1 VTDPKTR
8 LAPVARY
15 LLLGATVFL
24 ALGGLLMIFSA
35 SAVTG
40 IKEHADTMYFVKR
53 QAIFLVLGFGALLVA
68 SRLSVS
74 AIKRVGVAVLAAGDI
89 MLGLVLVMGRSNM
102 GSVRAL
108 NLGVTTIQP
117 AEVARL
123 GCVLAMAALF
133 ADRVRRPRPIKDDL
147 LKIVLIAGIP
157 FVLVMMQP
165 DMGAAMSIL
174 IAVFFVMVIGGLPWK
189 WVAATVGGII
199 AGVAVLLPIAAYRS
213 SRIAAW
219 LDPSKDPLGNAYQV
233 LQARLAFGS
242 GGVLGLGLG
251 LSRQKFFYL
260 PAAHTDFI
268 FAIIGEELGLLG
280 TLSVVIA
287 FGLFC
292 YAGVRIALA
301 VKDPYARIV
310 AGGLTITI
318 TTQALINMASVTGLI
333 PVAGEPLPM
342 VSYGGSSLLFTMGC
356 IGLILAMTR
365 GSARESSRVRPH
377 AIVEQEGSAR
387 ARSGERRG
395 NGRPRLSG
403 IDGGRAGVSRRS

>member
-1 VTDPKTR
+1 MTPPR
-8 LAPVARY
+8 PQAAPMARY

-53 QAIFLVLGFGALLVA
+53 QAIFLALGFVTLLAA
-68 SRLSVS
+68 SRLPLPM
-74 AIKRVGVAVLAAGDI
+74 IKRLGVAVLAAGDI
-89 MLGLVLVMGRSNM
+89 MLGLVLFMGRANM

-123 GCVLAMAALF
+123 GCVLVMAALF
-133 ADRVRRPRPIKDDL
+133 ADRAQRPRPIREDAL
-147 LKIVLIAGIP
+147 SIVLIAGIP
-157 FVLVMMQP
+157 FTLVMLQP

-174 IAVFFVMVIGGLPWK
+174 IAVFFVSVIGGLPWK
-189 WVAATVGGII
+189 WVGATVGGIV

-242 GGVLGLGLG
+242 GGILGLGLG
-251 LSRQKFFYL
+251 MSRQKFFYL

-280 TLSVVIA
+280 TLSIVVA

-365 GSARESSRVRPH
+365 GSAREPSRPRPH
-377 AIVEQEGSAR
+377 AEEEGSAR

>member
-1 VTDPKTR
+1 VTGPTTR

-40 IKEHADTMYFVKR
+40 IKEHSDAMYFVKR
-53 QAIFLVLGFGALLVA
+53 QAIFLVLGFGALLAA

-74 AIKRVGVAVLAAGDI
+74 VIKIVGVATLAAGDI
-89 MLGLVLVMGRSNM
+89 MLGLVLVMGRANM

-108 NLGVTTIQP
+108 NIGVTTIQP
-117 AEVARL
+117 AEIARL

-147 LKIVLIAGIP
+147 LNILLIAGIP
-157 FVLVMMQP
+157 FALVMMQP

-174 IAVFFVMVIGGLPWK
+174 IAVFFVMVLGGLPWK
-189 WVAATVGGII
+189 WVVATVGGIG

-242 GGVLGLGLG
+242 GGILGLGLG

-287 FGLFC
+287 FGVFC

-365 GSARESSRVRPH
+365 GSVRESSRVRPH

-403 IDGGRAGVSRRS
+403 IDGGRARVSRRS

>member
-1 VTDPKTR
+1 MTDPKTR

-189 WVAATVGGII
+189 WVAATVGGIV

>member
-1 VTDPKTR
+1 VTASPATR

-40 IKEHADTMYFVKR
+40 IKEHSDTMYFVKR

-68 SRLSVS
+68 SRLSVPV
-74 AIKRVGVAVLAAGDI
+74 IKRVGVAVLAAGDL
-89 MLGLVLVMGRSNM
+89 MLALVLVMGRGNM

-108 NLGVTTIQP
+108 SIGVTTIQP
-117 AEVARL
+117 AEIARL
-123 GCVLAMAALF
+123 GCVLVMASLF
-133 ADRVRRPRPIKDDL
+133 ADRIRRPRPIKEDIFS
-147 LKIVLIAGIP
+147 IVLIAGIP
-157 FVLVMMQP
+157 FGLVMLQP

-174 IAVFFVMVIGGLPWK
+174 IAVFFVMVLGGLPWK
-189 WVAATVGGII
+189 WVGATVGGIA
-199 AGVAVLLPIAAYRS
+199 AGVAAVLPIAAYRS
-213 SRIAAW
+213 ARIAAW

-251 LSRQKFFYL
+251 MSRQKFFYL

-280 TLSVVIA
+280 TLAVVVA
-287 FGLFC
+287 FGVFC

-301 VKDPYARIV
+301 VKDPYSRIV

-318 TTQALINMASVTGLI
+318 VTQALINMASVTGLI

-342 VSYGGSSLLFTMGC
+342 LSYGGSSLLFTMGC

-365 GSARESSRVRPH
+365 GSARASFRLRPH
-377 AIVEQEGSAR
+377 AIEEEGSAR

-403 IDGGRAGVSRRS
+403 IDGGRARVSRRS

>member
-1 VTDPKTR
+1 VTGPTTR

-40 IKEHADTMYFVKR
+40 IKEHSDTMYFVKR
-53 QAIFLVLGFGALLVA
+53 QAIFLVLGFGALLAA

-74 AIKRVGVAVLAAGDI
+74 VIKIVGVATLVAGDI
-89 MLGLVLVMGRSNM
+89 MLGLVLVMGRANM

-108 NLGVTTIQP
+108 NIGVTTIQP
-117 AEVARL
+117 AEIARL

-147 LKIVLIAGIP
+147 LNILLIAGIP
-157 FVLVMMQP
+157 FALVMMQP

-174 IAVFFVMVIGGLPWK
+174 IAVFFVMVLGGLPWK
-189 WVAATVGGII
+189 WVVATVGGIG

-242 GGVLGLGLG
+242 GGILGLGLG

-287 FGLFC
+287 FGVFC

-365 GSARESSRVRPH
+365 GSEREPSRVRPH

>member
-53 QAIFLVLGFGALLVA
+53 QAIFLVLGFGALLLA
-68 SRLSVS
+68 SRLSIA
-74 AIKRVGVAVLAAGDI
+74 AIKRVGVVVLAAGDI
-89 MLGLVLVMGRSNM
+89 MLGLVLVIGRSNM

-133 ADRVRRPRPIKDDL
+133 ADRARRPRPIKDDL
-147 LKIVLIAGIP
+147 LNIVLIAGIP
-157 FVLVMMQP
+157 FALVMMQP

-189 WVAATVGGII
+189 WVAATVGGIV

-403 IDGGRAGVSRRS
+403 IDGGRARVSRRS

>member
-1 VTDPKTR
+1 V
-8 LAPVARY
+8 APVARY

-35 SAVTG
+35 SSVTG

-53 QAIFLVLGFGALLVA
+53 QAIFVALGFGVLLAA
-68 SRLSVS
+68 SRLSLPM
-74 AIKRVGVAVLAAGDI
+74 IRRIGVAVLAAGDL
-89 MLGLVLVMGRSNM
+89 MLGLVLVMGRANM

-108 NLGVTTIQP
+108 NLGVTTVQP

-123 GCVLAMAALF
+123 GCVLVMAALF
-133 ADRVRRPRPIKDDL
+133 ADRVRRPRPIKDDVL
-147 LKIVLIAGIP
+147 SIILIAGIP
-157 FVLVMMQP
+157 FVLVMLQP
-165 DMGAAMSIL
+165 DMGAAMSII
-174 IAVFFVMVIGGLPWK
+174 IAAFFVMVIGGLPWK
-189 WVAATVGGII
+189 WVGATIGGL
-199 AGVAVLLPIAAYRS
+199 AVSVAVLLPLAAYRS

-242 GGVLGLGLG
+242 GGILGLGLG
-251 LSRQKFFYL
+251 MSRQKFFYL

-310 AGGLTITI
+310 AGGLAITI
-318 TTQALINMASVTGLI
+318 TAQALINMASVTGLI

-342 VSYGGSSLLFTMGC
+342 VSYGGSSLIFTMGC

-365 GSARESSRVRPH
+365 GGARESSRLRPH
-377 AIVEQEGSAR
+377 AEEEGSAR

-395 NGRPRLSG
+395 NSGARLSG

>member
-1 VTDPKTR
+1 MSVPKTR
-8 LAPVARY
+8 VAPVARY

-40 IKEHADTMYFVKR
+40 IKEHSDTMYFVKR
-53 QAIFLVLGFGALLVA
+53 QAIFLVLGFAALLLA

-74 AIKRVGVAVLAAGDI
+74 MIKKIGVAILAAGDI
-89 MLGLVLVMGRSNM
+89 MLGLVLVMGRANM

-117 AEVARL
+117 AEIARL
-123 GCVLAMAALF
+123 GCVLVMAALF
-133 ADRVRRPRPIKDDL
+133 ADRVRRPRPISHDL
-147 LKIVLIAGIP
+147 LKIVVIAGIP
-157 FVLVMMQP
+157 FTLVMLQP

-174 IAVFFVMVIGGLPWK
+174 IAVFFVMVLGGLSWR
-189 WVAATVGGII
+189 WVGATVGGIA

-287 FGLFC
+287 FGVFC
-292 YAGVRIALA
+292 YAGVRIALS

-318 TTQALINMASVTGLI
+318 VTQALMNMASVTGLI

-365 GSARESSRVRPH
+365 ASVRASSRVRPN
-377 AIVEQEGSAR
+377 VVVDEEGSAR
-387 ARSGERRG
+387 AGSGERRR

>member
-74 AIKRVGVAVLAAGDI
+74 AIKKVGVAVLAAGDI

-133 ADRVRRPRPIKDDL
+133 ADRARRPRPIKDDL
-147 LKIVLIAGIP
+147 LSIVLIAGIP

-189 WVAATVGGII
+189 WVAATVGGIV

-280 TLSVVIA
+280 TLSVVVA

-365 GSARESSRVRPH
+365 GSTRESSRVRPH

-403 IDGGRAGVSRRS
+403 IDGGRARVSRRS